1 MLLEALVDHPEI
13 PALLKQAWN
22 NATVDEK
29 EILALVYLKEGFAGM
44 KKTSIWATAVERA
57 QFVLA
62 AQTGD
67 QASSSEAAE
76 SRSAAWNRCDRAC
89 KKSTTAVLTAWNAG
103 GKDRSNLLNSFIKH
117 GGNMEK
123 VSIELIRQRE
133 KTSSLKDKYAFLNA
147 GQIQKQLC
155 NDSEEQMKGIVNHVG
170 KVGRTRPDPNN
181 PGDETLKQYW
191 VCVLSSGEIVDLLR
205 DHQRIYATFGAI
217 GDDAASLLAQFASD
231 QDRGCCFEQK
241 LV

>member
-1 MLLEALVDHPEI
+1 M

-29 EILALVYLKEGFAGM
+29 EILALVYLKDGFSGM
-44 KKTSIWATAVERA
+44 KKTSIWATAIERA

-62 AQTGD
+62 AQPAD
-67 QASSSEAAE
+67 QASSRDASE
-76 SRSAAWNRCDRAC
+76 RRAAWNRCDRAC
-89 KKSTTAVLTAWNAG
+89 KKSTTAVLAAWNAG
-103 GKDRSNLLNSFIKH
+103 GKDRTNLLNNFIKH

-133 KTSSLKDKYAFLNA
+133 KTSSLKDSFAFLNA

-155 NDSEEQMKGIVNHVG
+155 NDNEDQMKGIISHVG
-170 KVGRTRPDPNN
+170 KVGRTRPDPNS
-181 PGDETLKQYW
+181 PGDDTLKQYW

-205 DHQRIYATFGAI
+205 DHQRIYATFGAT
-217 GDDAASLLAQFASD
+217 GDDAASLLAQFTSD
-231 QDRGCCFEQK
+231 QDRGCCFALSVNQK
-241 LV
+241 LVRNHWS